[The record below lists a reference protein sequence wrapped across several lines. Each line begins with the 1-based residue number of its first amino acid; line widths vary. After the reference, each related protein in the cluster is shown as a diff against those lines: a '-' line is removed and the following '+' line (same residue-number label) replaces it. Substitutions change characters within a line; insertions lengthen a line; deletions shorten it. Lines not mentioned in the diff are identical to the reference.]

1 MECLGEPKRPAQL
14 SAVTSGWSPMASDT
28 PPRIF
33 VGIPSYR
40 DPGAFQY
47 VLDGHKLFY
56 AGLSGSPSIS
66 DGITECQYTV
76 KDLFE
81 KAQCPDRVF
90 VGICWQFDPEEDKEV
105 ESHHHYA
112 IMHDNSNLILVLLG
126 ANETEPGPRGT
137 SSLHRSEVRSFS
149 LSRVCAS
156 LSLSFLFLSV
166 LVSPLSVSRN
176 IVAIFTTVLDP
187 RQRAVLGARTSAST
201 LAGRRVR
208 SFH

>member
-1 MECLGEPKRPAQL
+1 
-14 SAVTSGWSPMASDT
+14 MASDT

-149 LSRVCAS
+149 LSLVCVRLS
-156 LSLSFLFLSV
+156 LSLFCFYLFLCHLFMSV
-166 LVSPLSVSRN
+166 ETLLPYSPLSLTHGRGPCWARAQVQALWRGEEY
-176 IVAIFTTVLDP
+176 VLSIDSHM
-187 RQRAVLGARTSAST
+187 RCASF
-201 LAGRRVR
+201 R
-208 SFH
+208 SFYLSHFSFSF